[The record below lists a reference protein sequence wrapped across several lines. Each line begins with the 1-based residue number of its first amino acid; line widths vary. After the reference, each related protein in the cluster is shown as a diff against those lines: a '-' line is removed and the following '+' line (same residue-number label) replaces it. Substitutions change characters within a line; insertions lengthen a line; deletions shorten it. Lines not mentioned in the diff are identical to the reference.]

1 MNRLERITSILLLL
15 QSRKKITAQQLADRF
30 ETSIRTIYR
39 DIRVLE
45 EAGVPI
51 GAEAGIG
58 YYIMD
63 GYSLPPV
70 LFTKEE
76 AGAMLTAEKLLGKF
90 GDVSLNK
97 EFTSATEKVRAVLRS
112 TDKDFVETLE
122 QHILVQTMRPL
133 VDTGEFPNK
142 FISTIQQALV
152 EQRII
157 EMNYYAHYNEK
168 ATKRII
174 EPIGL
179 SYVNGSW
186 HLFAWCR
193 LRNAVRDFRP
203 DRIKNLHLLD
213 EKYNKTKHPLLGD
226 VMKELNNPKHLTRIV
241 IRLDNQV
248 SKFDA
253 DMKYFLGL
261 VDETKSTTHSEL
273 VFKHHSLNNFAR
285 WLLHWGNKVE
295 ILEPDE
301 LKTEMK
307 KLTTELSLHYT

>member
-63 GYSLPPV
+63 GYSLPPI

-97 EFTSATEKVRAVLRS
+97 EFTSATDKVRAVLRS

-122 QHILVQTMRPL
+122 QHISVQTMRPV
-133 VDTGEFPNK
+133 VDSSEFPNK

-157 EMNYYAHYNEK
+157 EINYYAHYNEK
-168 ATKRII
+168 ATKRSI

-203 DRIKNLHLLD
+203 DRIKNMHLLD
-213 EKYNKTKHPLLGD
+213 EKYARSKHPLLSE
-226 VMKELNNPKHLTRIV
+226 VIKEFHDPQYLTRIV
-241 IRLDNQV
+241 IRLDNSV
-248 SKFDA
+248 SKFNA

-261 VDETKSTTHSEL
+261 ISEKKGNTYSEL
-273 VFKHHSLNNFAR
+273 VFKNHSLNNFAR
-285 WLLHWGNKVE
+285 WMLHWGDKVE
-295 ILEPDE
+295 IVEPGE
-301 LKTEMK
+301 LRTEMQ
-307 KLTTELSLHYT
+307 KLSRELSLHYK

>member
-45 EAGVPI
+45 EAGVPV

-58 YYIMD
+58 YYLMD

-70 LFTKEE
+70 QFTKEE
-76 AGAMLTAEKLLGKF
+76 AGAMLTAEKLVGKF

-97 EFTSATEKVRAVLRS
+97 EFTSGMNKVRAVLRS

-122 QHILVQTMRPL
+122 QHISVQSMRPL
-133 VDTGEFPNK
+133 VDTAEFPNK

-152 EQRII
+152 EQRLI
-157 EMNYYAHYNEK
+157 EINYFSRYNEE

-179 SYVNGSW
+179 CYINGSW

-203 DRIKNLHLLD
+203 DRIKSLKLLD
-213 EKYNKTKHPLLGD
+213 EKYNKAQHPLLQE
-226 VMKELNNPKHLTRIV
+226 VMREFNSPQHVKRIV
-241 IRLDNQV
+241 IKLDNKV
-248 SKFDA
+248 SKYYSDI
-253 DMKYFLGL
+253 KYFLGFIS
-261 VDETKSTTHSEL
+261 ETKNDTHSEL
-273 VFKHHSLNNFAR
+273 LFNYHSLAGFAR
-285 WLLHWGNKVE
+285 WMLHWGNHAEVV
-295 ILEPDE
+295 EPDE
-301 LKTEMK
+301 LKAELK
-307 KLTTELSLHYT
+307 KLTNELSLHYQ

>member
-1 MNRLERITSILLLL
+1 MNRLERITSILVLL

-63 GYSLPPV
+63 GYNLPPV

-97 EFTSATEKVRAVLRS
+97 EFTTATEKVRAVLRS
-112 TDKDFVETLE
+112 ADKDFVETLE
-122 QHILVQTMRPL
+122 QHISVQSMRPL
-133 VDTGEFPNK
+133 VDTSEFPNK

-168 ATKRII
+168 ATRRSI

-213 EKYNKTKHPLLGD
+213 EKYDKTKHPLLSD
-226 VMKELNNPKHLTRIV
+226 VINEFHNPRHLTKIV
-241 IRLDNQV
+241 VKLDNSV
-248 SKFDA
+248 SKFDS
-253 DMKYFLGL
+253 DFKHFLGL
-261 VDETKSTTHSEL
+261 VSEKKGTNTSEM
-273 VFKHHSLNNFAR
+273 VFKNHSLSNFAK
-285 WLLHWGNKVE
+285 WMLHWGDKVE
-295 ILEPDE
+295 IVEPDE

-307 KLTTELSLHYT
+307 KLSSELSLHYK